1 MPHNLDRNPPDL
13 SVGRFN
19 ELVLHKNQT
28 MSTLEIAGLTGKEH
42 AHVLR
47 DTRNML
53 IELYEGGVTNF
64 GDTYINQQNG
74 QSYPIYQ
81 LPKREALILTSGY
94 SIKQR
99 AAIIDRWQELEDK
112 EKFPALP
119 SYPEAL
125 RQLASAL
132 ELNANQAALLEEQKP
147 AVEFVDRFVEAKS
160 AKGLREVA
168 KILGLKERAFILDLE
183 DHGVIFKLA
192 GNWVPMAQY
201 QHSGYF
207 EVKIGE
213 SNGHAFK
220 QMRFTPKGIEWVA
233 KRYIRQSEQ

>member
-1 MPHNLDRNPPDL
+1 M
-13 SVGRFN
+13 N